1 MKQIAT
7 VEELEA
13 TLGENIKTLRLQKNI
28 ARHRLC
34 DAAGISQ
41 SALRHLEAGEG
52 ATIKTLVR
60 VVRALN
66 KQDWLAALA
75 PEVSIN
81 PLSMVRS
88 KSVRQRASRRSD
100 GKESKN

>member
-1 MKQIAT
+1 MEQILSIN
-7 VEELEA
+7 EIEA

-28 ARHRLC
+28 SRQRLC

-52 ATIKTLVR
+52 ATIKTLIC

-66 KQDWLAALA
+66 KQDWLVALA

-81 PLSMVRS
+81 PLSLVRH
-88 KSVRQRASRRSD
+88 KTVRQRASRRSD